1 MTALTPDD
9 SDANLTD
16 ATDNSTS
23 PKYAGNRRGR
33 PFEKG
38 HSGRPLGARNK
49 VTVAI
54 EGLMGKYG
62 EQVAA
67 RVIKRASDGDMTAA
81 RLVLERIAPPRR
93 GRPVRLKLPEI
104 ADAASVMNAHAAL
117 LCRRRRWWAS
127 LCSRS

>member
-1 MTALTPDD
+1 MSD
-9 SDANLTD
+9 S
-16 ATDNSTS
+16 TDNSDP

-38 HSGRPLGARNK
+38 HGGRPRGARNK

-104 ADAASVMNAHAAL
+104 ADERDERT
-117 LCRRRRWWAS
+117 RRPIE
-127 LCSRS
+127 